1 MFSLNVQEIFNGF
14 FQNYFIGT
22 LVIAKHE
29 SQCPFI
35 YLFNF
40 SKRFTTRKH
49 PYKGGII
56 KV

>member
-40 SKRFTTRKH
+40 SKRFTTRKY
-49 PYKGGII
+49 PYKGAII